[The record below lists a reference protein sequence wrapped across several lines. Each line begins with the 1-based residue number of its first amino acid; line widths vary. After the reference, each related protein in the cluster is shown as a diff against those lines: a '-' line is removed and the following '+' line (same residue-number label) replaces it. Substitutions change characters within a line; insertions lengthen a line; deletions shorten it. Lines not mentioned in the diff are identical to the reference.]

1 MQLSIK
7 KILFVFMIHTVIA
20 FGQIERP
27 KASPYTIETTY
38 EKLKKN
44 YPFITPISIRNIKDI
59 NSFENIIYQEKHQLK
74 ADIFQ
79 PKTQQKPSVAIIL
92 IHGGG
97 WISGSKENQKPMA
110 QELASAGFVTMA
122 INYRL
127 SDVAKYPAP
136 IEDIDAA
143 VNYLIKNRKKYNLN
157 QKKIVVLGASA
168 GAQLATLYGVKSN
181 KIAAIINI
189 DGIVSFVHPEAEEGQ
204 YAAYFLNAWKDDNLQ
219 VWKDASPLEFVQT
232 KTPPALFINSSQPR
246 FRAGRDD
253 MMKKLTNYNILNEAY
268 EIENSPHSFWLM
280 HPWFETTKKYIID
293 FLTKRFNQ

>member
-1 MQLSIK
+1 
-7 KILFVFMIHTVIA
+7 
-20 FGQIERP
+20 
-27 KASPYTIETTY
+27 
-38 EKLKKN
+38 
-44 YPFITPISIRNIKDI
+44 
-59 NSFENIIYQEKHQLK
+59 
-74 ADIFQ
+74 
-79 PKTQQKPSVAIIL
+79 
-92 IHGGG
+92 
-97 WISGSKENQKPMA
+97 MA

-253 MMKKLTNYNILNEAY
+253 MMQKLTNYNILNEAY